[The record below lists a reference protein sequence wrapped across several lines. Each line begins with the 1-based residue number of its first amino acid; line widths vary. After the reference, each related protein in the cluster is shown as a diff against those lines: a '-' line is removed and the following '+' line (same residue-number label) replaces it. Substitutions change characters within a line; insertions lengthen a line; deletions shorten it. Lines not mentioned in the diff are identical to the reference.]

1 MKRPY
6 LLKKRGKYWYYRL
19 SDEITF
25 HSTGETAK
33 ARAEEYVLNTAI
45 LKGSELDKKRKEPT
59 FKEYSSPFYIWDSCP
74 HIRRLLDERK
84 SITHRHARNQ
94 RSLLDKYF
102 FIDKISQIKLSEM
115 KRADLI
121 DFRSRLLQK
130 IPDKLNTVNKVMTV
144 IKTIIKEALI
154 REDIDKDP
162 TMGLGNIKETSESPG
177 IFSINELEQLFS
189 IDSFGPWKDLTDHT
203 CFLFASVTGMRR
215 GEILALKWENIDLE
229 KGIVKVYDAWKDIDE
244 SGLPKWNNTRITPV
258 LIFRER
264 TLSRLKELKLE
275 SNKSGPKDLVFCYA
289 DGTRLGNTWWQS
301 RFNNAM
307 EKANIDR
314 VSRNLKPHSFRHS
327 LNTILRDAGKDP
339 GKEST
344 CRAGGFGMP
353 LKGAEYLLLMLY
365 PLLPFLAFHTHPSLD
380 PLRITTHGP
389 LAPNSRNSF
398 PLCFPLHRTIPPKQT
413 RRYLLS

>member
-19 SDEITF
+19 CDEITF

-45 LKGSELDKKRKEPT
+45 PKGSELDKKRKEPT

-94 RSLLDKYF
+94 RSQMDKYMLPD
-102 FIDKISQIKLSEM
+102 IIVQKKLSEI

-121 DFRSRLLQK
+121 DFRSRLLDK

-144 IKTIIKEALI
+144 IKTIFKEALI

-162 TMGLGNIKETSESPG
+162 TMGLGNIKETPESPG
-177 IFSINELEQLFS
+177 IFSMNELDQLFP
-189 IDSFGPWKDLTDHT
+189 IDSFGPWKELLDHT

-229 KGIVKVYDAWKDIDE
+229 KGIINVYDAWKDIDE

-258 LIFRER
+258 LLFRKR
-264 TLSRLKELKLE
+264 TLSRLKELKLG
-275 SNKSGPKDLVFCYA
+275 SNKSDSKDLVFCYA
-289 DGTRLGNTWWQS
+289 DGTRFSNSWWRD
-301 RFNNAM
+301 RFTSAM

-327 LNTILRDAGKDP
+327 LNTILRDVGKDP
-339 GKEST
+339 AKI
-344 CRAGGFGMP
+344 RAALGWKQERTQDG
-353 LKGAEYLLLMLY
+353 Y
-365 PLLPFLAFHTHPSLD
+365 THFDEEHFKDLV
-380 PLRITTHGP
+380 IEE
-389 LAPNSRNSF
+389 
-398 PLCFPLHRTIPPKQT
+398 
-413 RRYLLS
+413 